1 MRVTNQ
7 MMANSL
13 LANTNTLRGRTS
25 TLMDQISSGKRIN
38 RSSEDPTAGAE
49 VMRTQSRLQLHEQ
62 WQTNQN
68 NARIW
73 TRETETALGRMTG
86 LLSRAKELA
95 IAGSSTSIGD
105 SARTALAPEVRGIM
119 EDMMAMLN
127 AKGPDGYL
135 FGGDGT
141 WDAVANQFVN
151 QPPFSME
158 LDVNGDPTGN
168 FLYAGTSGE
177 HQRSVGPGIALAVNL
192 HGNRIGDS
200 GTWDPANNPLSMVFK
215 LVQDLENGS
224 PATVQTN
231 LDNLDQ
237 AIDQVIS
244 LRAEMGTREK
254 RLEQL
259 ESQIQEL
266 YVHLNATLVQA
277 QGVDMEKAII
287 DLTSAET
294 TYRAALQVGARIIPP
309 TLADFLR

>member
-13 LANTNTLRGRTS
+13 LANMNTLRGRTS
-25 TLMDQISSGKRIN
+25 SLMEQISSGKRIT

-68 NARIW
+68 NAKAW
-73 TRETETALGRMTG
+73 TRETETALGRITS

-95 IAGSSTSIGD
+95 VAGSSTSIGD
-105 SARTALAPEVRGIM
+105 SARTALAPEVKGIM
-119 EDMMAMLN
+119 EDLMATLN

-135 FGGDGT
+135 FGGHGT
-141 WDAVANQFVN
+141 LDPITNQFVD

-158 LDVNGDPTGN
+158 LDANGDPTGN
-168 FLYAGTSGE
+168 FLYAGNSGE
-177 HQRSVGPGIALAVNL
+177 HQRSVGPGIAMAVNL
-192 HGNRIGDS
+192 HGNRFGQA
-200 GTWDPANNPLSMVFK
+200 GAWDPANNPLAQVFK
-215 LVQDLENGS
+215 LVQDLENGT
-224 PATVQTN
+224 PADVRTN
-231 LDNLDQ
+231 LDTLDQ
-237 AIDQVIS
+237 SIDQVIS

-266 YVHLNATLVQA
+266 YVHLNANLVQV
-277 QGVDMEKAII
+277 QGVEMEKAIM
-287 DLTSAET
+287 DLTAAET
-294 TYRAALQVGARIIPP
+294 TQRSGP
-309 TLADFLR
+309 